1 MHPWMKT
8 EAHHA
13 RLKTHAAIS
22 CLEHYMDT
30 VSSFSLDNV
39 HFEVT

>member
-22 CLEHYMDT
+22 CLEHYMDS
-30 VSSFSLDNV
+30 VLFQPRQCP
-39 HFEVT
+39 F